1 MAKIFFKKET
11 KNLIL
16 YQVGYIS
23 NLRIIVSID
32 FRVFKVFSIYIS
44 RIYSTERKKNWK
56 TILNIMCSLNIN

>member
-1 MAKIFFKKET
+1 MAKFFFKKET

-44 RIYSTERKKNWK
+44 RIYSTERKTTEK
-56 TILNIMCSLNIN
+56 LS

>member
-32 FRVFKVFSIYIS
+32 FRVFKVFSIYILVEY
-44 RIYSTERKKNWK
+44 ILQKEKKTEK
-56 TILNIMCSLNIN
+56 LS